1 MKRLAFL
8 ACTCAALTLS
18 GCGPQPTTYANPEL
32 GLTLSYPADWKT
44 IDRATMTK
52 GVEHVKGRLPTE
64 GVAEAMDAIVFGIG
78 KPMDSG
84 NPNLIVMK
92 VPVSA
97 AQCEGVN
104 QPAFEAAES
113 KEYLAS
119 LPGARMASP
128 RHVSVQGLR
137 GYSTEFRLEDR
148 LFLQHRYWS
157 CKGGKAMV
165 MQSTSSSPKAEEELR
180 KILAS
185 IRVARD

>member
-1 MKRLAFL
+1 MKPLALF
-8 ACTCAALTLS
+8 ACTFAALTLS
-18 GCGPQPTTYANPEL
+18 GCGPQPTTYSNPEL

-52 GVEHVKGRLPTE
+52 GVENVKGRLPTE
-64 GVAEAMDAIVFGIG
+64 GVDEAMDAVVFGIG
-78 KPMDSG
+78 KPMETG
-84 NPNLIVMK
+84 NPNLMVMK

-97 AQCEGVN
+97 AQCEGIN

-128 RHVSVQGLR
+128 RHVPVQGLH
-137 GYSTEFRLEDR
+137 GYSTEFQLKDR

-157 CKGGKAMV
+157 CKGGNAMV
-165 MQSTSSSPKAEEELR
+165 MQSTSSSPRAEEELR
-180 KILAS
+180 RILAS
-185 IRVARD
+185 IRVTQR